1 MKEQEVIDEPNE
13 VEVLIRRLKKV
24 GIEIVLQGNIP
35 WVYLDKVNNNTVQ
48 PEDFNDNHGYTIAW
62 YKDEMRLDHDTK
74 EIFRIIRKYR

>member
-13 VEVLIRRLKKV
+13 VEILIRRLKRI

-48 PEDFNDNHGYTIAW
+48 PEDFNANHGYTIAW
-62 YKDEMRLDHDTK
+62 YKDEMRLDHDRK
-74 EIFRIIRKYR
+74 EMFRIIRKYR